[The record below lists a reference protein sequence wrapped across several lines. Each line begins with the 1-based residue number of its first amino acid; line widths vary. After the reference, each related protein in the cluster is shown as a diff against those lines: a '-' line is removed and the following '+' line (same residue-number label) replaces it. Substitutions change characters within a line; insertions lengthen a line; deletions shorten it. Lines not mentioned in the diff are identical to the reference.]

1 MSEFIRHF
9 RQKVDDSTYSSPVY
23 LGAYPQYVGA
33 LRKSHNA
40 NLEEQLI
47 LGADCITTE
56 TWGLENEAMVH
67 SIVKEFHD
75 GEQSTDYYKLTAK
88 IYDEVSDFDVNEGM
102 LVLGSGSGAVSD
114 QKLILGAGNSV
125 NDKILTMTPV
135 TSNTSNFSL
144 KRETLSYINSNGE
157 EIKIST
163 KTTTKDYSIDNTVI
177 TKEIIEREENVN
189 GNN

>member
-1 MSEFIRHF
+1 MSELIRYF
-9 RQKVDDSTYSSPVY
+9 KQKVDDSTYSSPVY
-23 LGAYPQYVGA
+23 LGAYPQYVSA
-33 LRKSHNA
+33 LRQSHNA

-47 LGADCITTE
+47 LGTDCITTE

-75 GEQSTDYYKLTAK
+75 GKQSTDYYKLTIK
-88 IYDEVSDFDVNEGM
+88 IYDEVSDFNVNESI
-102 LVLGSGSGAVSD
+102 LVLGSD
-114 QKLILGAGNSV
+114 
-125 NDKILTMTPV
+125 NDTPT

-144 KRETLSYINSNGE
+144 KIEILSYINSNGE